1 MKNNLRKINNNKKPR
16 GGEGLV
22 DIVEIGPFSETT
34 SASFSVDMVFGAV
47 DGVDAGDNKQST
59 FDYQFNIGLT
69 TSFTGEDGLD
79 IGIDLSGSN
88 GTTTMGQY
96 LGVPTTDDT
105 IGLDGLNLTYA
116 LGGATVSINDNGD
129 SRDLINGNCD
139 DKSYTALTSYLDN
152 WNCNVISGST
162 ASGVGLGFT
171 YNFDNGFTVA
181 AGTTVKED
189 NVGESYGLS
198 AAYESDVYGLAVS
211 YVIDDYTA
219 ATVDNT
225 TTWGVNGYYTFDA
238 ASLSVGYETQESGGI
253 DKDGYF
259 VGLSFPEVG
268 PGSVN
273 IGLATTELSSS
284 TDTEYLTYEASYSY
298 PVNDGMT
305 ITPGVAYAETEDGD
319 VTVFAV
325 KTSFSF

>member
-16 GGEGLV
+16 GS
-22 DIVEIGPFSETT
+22 FSETT
-34 SASFSVDMVFGAV
+34 SATFSVDMIVGAV
-47 DGVDAGDNKQST
+47 DGVEAVDDEQFT
-59 FDYQFNIGLT
+59 IDYQYEIELT
-69 TSFTGEDGLD
+69 TDFTGEGSLAVDLPGGDDLSL
-79 IGIDLSGSN
+79 GIDLSGSN

-96 LGVPTTDDT
+96 LGVPTTND
-105 IGLDGLNLTYA
+105 IISLDGLDLTYA
-116 LGGATVSINDNGD
+116 LGGATVSINDYGD

-198 AAYESDVYGLAVS
+198 AAYKSDVYGLAVS

-219 ATVDNT
+219 AAVDNT
-225 TTWGVNGYYTFDA
+225 TTWGVNGYYTFDL
-238 ASLSVGYETQESGGI
+238 ASLSVGYETQESGGT
-253 DKDGYF
+253 DSSGYF
-259 VGLSFPEVG
+259 VGLTFPEVG

-273 IGLATTELSSS
+273 IAAATPGLYSSAE
-284 TDTEYLTYEASYSY
+284 TEYLIYEASYSY

-305 ITPGVAYAETEDGD
+305 ITPGVFIKETATDDITGY
-319 VTVFAV
+319 AV